1 MQFKQIW
8 ANLGVQDVKRTA
20 AFYSALGFEPNGCLT
35 ADLASFVFSESHFVI
50 HFFRKEKLESAMGEN
65 TVVMDNGSEVM
76 FSIAASSE
84 QEVNEWAE
92 NAQTAGGRIIKKA
105 GRQEDGF
112 YYCVFAD
119 PDGHK
124 FNALLIEE
132 GT

>member
-20 AFYSALGFEPNGCLT
+20 AFYSALGFEPNGSLT

-65 TVVMDNGSEVM
+65 TVVIENGSEVM